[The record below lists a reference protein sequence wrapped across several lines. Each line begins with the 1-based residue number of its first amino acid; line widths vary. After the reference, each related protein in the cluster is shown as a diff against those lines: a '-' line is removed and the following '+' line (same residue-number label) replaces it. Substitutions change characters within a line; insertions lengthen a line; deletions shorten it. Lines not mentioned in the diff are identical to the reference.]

1 MFLLAGLSI
10 HPLSIFYLSSSLS
23 TNSGKSIQTNRKTIL
38 LVALNSESADI
49 LVCFSVFLFPQL
61 LTFQRRE
68 WGRKELTFFEFLSCA
83 TKFIS
88 FASHQPTEVKFFP
101 LCLEDKETKALSLC
115 NFYRSNIL
123 HMDDAIQC
131 VTIYQKYVSDQC
143 NTMFFQQPH
152 LKNR

>member
-23 TNSGKSIQTNRKTIL
+23 TNSRKSIQTNRKTIL
-38 LVALNSESADI
+38 LVALNPESADI

-68 WGRKELTFFEFLSCA
+68 WGRKELTLFEFLSCA

-123 HMDDAIQC
+123 YMDDAIVLLYIRNMLVTSAIQC
-131 VTIYQKYVSDQC
+131 FSSSHI
-143 NTMFFQQPH
+143 
-152 LKNR
+152 